1 MSLPS
6 YDAVIAEG
14 SDASHLI
21 GPYLNTASLKN
32 IILVDK
38 EYYTKYAKYL
48 WEDPMARVTKLSR
61 PFCKI
66 YALYISHSYLLNIQ
80 LLLSNSS
87 KELAAPERRH

>member
-6 YDAVIAEG
+6 YDAAIAEG
-14 SDASHLI
+14 SDVSHLI
-21 GPYLNTASLKN
+21 GPYLDTASVRN

-38 EYYTKYAKYL
+38 EYYKMYAKYL
-48 WEDPMARVTKLSR
+48 WEDPMLRVAELSR

-66 YALYISHSYLLNIQ
+66 YALYISGSCSLNIQ

-87 KELAAPERRH
+87 MELAAVKR